1 MNYGLNRF
9 FLKPT
14 IKSWRKEMRKFF
26 VFFALL
32 SLFGFIPSL
41 MISCGEKPGEELRA
55 NVEQLEKENE
65 QLQKQIE
72 ELKAENNELR
82 SQLDELKAK
91 DEVKEM
97 QVGFVYVSPIGDAGW
112 SYAHDQGRLAV
123 EKLDNTTTSYVES
136 VPEGP
141 DSERVML
148 NMARKGY
155 DLIFAT
161 SFGYMDPMLKVA
173 NRFPEQVFM
182 HCSGYKTAE
191 NMGNYFG
198 RMYQARYLSG
208 MVAGAMTQTNTLGY
222 VAAFPIPEVI
232 RGINA
237 FTLGVLEVNPEAQ
250 VRVVWT
256 KTWYDPATEKEA
268 AKSLLDVGADVIAQH
283 QDSPGPQEAAQERG
297 AFSVGYNSDM
307 SIFAEKAHLTA
318 PIWNWGP
325 FYVQTVEQVRN
336 GTWKSESIWWGM
348 KEGIVDLAPFGPMV
362 PPDVRKRVLEKKQ
375 QILDGT
381 AALFAGPIMDQVGD
395 VQIAAGN
402 TATDEQLLNMKYFV
416 RGVIGT
422 LE

>member
-1 MNYGLNRF
+1 
-9 FLKPT
+9 
-14 IKSWRKEMRKFF
+14 MRKRLSYFTL
-26 VFFALL
+26 FACIASILL
-32 SLFGFIPSL
+32 MLS
-41 MISCGEKPGEELRA
+41 SCAEKPATDLQDQ
-55 NVEQLEKENE
+55 VEKLSKENAE
-65 QLQKQIE
+65 LKDRIE
-72 ELKAENNELR
+72 ELEKQNAA
-82 SQLDELKAK
+82 LKTQVADLQAK
-91 DEVKEM
+91 IKVEEY

-112 SYAHDQGRLAV
+112 SYAHDQGRLMV
-123 EKLDNTTTSYVES
+123 EAMEGVTTSYVEA

-155 DLIFAT
+155 DVIFAT

-173 NRFPEQVFM
+173 KQFPNAVFE
-182 HCSGYKTAE
+182 HCSGFKLGP

-208 MVAGAMTQTNTLGY
+208 MVAGAMTKANILGY

-237 FTLGVLEVNPEAQ
+237 FTLGAQAVNPKVQ

-283 QDSPGPQEAAQERG
+283 QDSPGPQEAAQEKG
-297 AFSVGYNSDM
+297 VYSVGYNTDM
-307 SIFAEKAHLTA
+307 SAFAPKAHLTA
-318 PIWNWGP
+318 PVWNWGP
-325 FYVQTVEQVRN
+325 LYKQIVDQARK
-336 GTWKSESIWWGM
+336 GTWKSKAKWDGM

-362 PPDVRKRVLEKKQ
+362 PDSVRKEVLAKKKA
-375 QILDGT
+375 ILDGST
-381 AALFAGPIMDQVGD
+381 DVFVGPVKDQKGNVRIPAGKAASDGEMLG
-395 VQIAAGN
+395 
-402 TATDEQLLNMKYFV
+402 MKYFV
-416 RGVIGT
+416 QGVVGT